1 VLLMPIL
8 HVPFFSHH
16 NSDFIFLLQ
25 TIVWCIFVASSANA
39 TVAELAATLQADLY
53 QLQAHALFACRLG
66 WAVNVMDANSV
77 LNDKCA
83 PAFPSTILS
92 DDEEDSD
99 ASINSEKSGQQ
110 LISMDSDGPW
120 KISGTAHVGFVVD
133 ANVTS
138 YLMMDSLSPG

>member
-1 VLLMPIL
+1 
-8 HVPFFSHH
+8 
-16 NSDFIFLLQ
+16 
-25 TIVWCIFVASSANA
+25 
-39 TVAELAATLQADLY
+39 
-53 QLQAHALFACRLG
+53 
-66 WAVNVMDANSV
+66 MDANSV
-77 LNDKCA
+77 LNDKGA

-92 DDEEDSD
+92 SDEEDSD

-120 KISGTAHVGFVVD
+120 KFSGTARVGFVVD